1 MSRNKYRKRAYRSR
15 VRKGRLVP
23 FEVKVKETD
32 LLIHGNASL
41 KLLAREM
48 VLKHR
53 GYIETYIQ
61 HHPEFVKTLTLWPLD
76 GPAPRIIRQMI
87 DAGNKAGVGPMA
99 AVAGAIAEAVGI
111 DLLSHENGL
120 KEVVVENG
128 GDLFIKTDDPMTIG
142 IFAGGSPLSFR
153 VGLQISSAKY
163 PIAVCTSSGTV
174 GHSLSFGKADAVCV
188 ISRSC
193 SLADAAATSIG
204 NRISS
209 KQDIKTGIDFGK
221 KISEIDGILLI
232 VGGEIGVWGELDMVP
247 LDEKSLEF

>member
-1 MSRNKYRKRAYRSR
+1 MRNKYRKRAYRSW
-15 VRKGRLVP
+15 VRKGRLVS

-32 LLIHGNASL
+32 LLIYGDVTL
-41 KLLAREM
+41 KSLAREI

-53 GYIETYIQ
+53 SYIEAYIQ
-61 HHPEFVKTLTLWPLD
+61 HHPEFAKTLTPWHLD

-87 DAGNKAGVGPMA
+87 HAGKKAGVGPMA
-99 AVAGAIAEAVGI
+99 AVAGAIAEAVGT

-142 IFAGGSPLSFR
+142 ILGGGSPFSCR
-153 VGLQISSAKY
+153 IGLQISSVKY
-163 PIAVCTSSGTV
+163 PIAVCTSSGTL

-188 ISRSC
+188 LSRSC

-221 KISEIDGILLI
+221 KFSEIDGILLI
-232 VGGEIGVWGELDMVP
+232 VGGEIGVWGELDMVA